1 MHSDQKQVLLDTPP
15 PLFERIYRR
24 NRKFNIMQT
33 NNDSNPF
40 DRDLI

>member
-1 MHSDQKQVLLDTPP
+1 MHSDQKQVLLDTP

-40 DRDLI
+40 